1 MAVTS
6 IYDPIGWGIG
16 GRRRRGWQR
25 MRWLDG
31 ITDSMDMSLGELW
44 ELVMD
49 GEVWHAAI
57 RGVTKSWTRLRDWT
71 ELRVSQWPS
80 ASSGCPPRSESGSDP
95 NWFQTAGSAVR
106 LGMCET
112 LCTPS
117 KTVALVSSSPSALHC
132 ACPAG
137 LQSLTLWMLILLLQ
151 DPLPGEPD
159 VGLGHLSPWKELLQL
174 WFPFCLW
181 VIYEGHGSPFI
192 LSGSLCLI
200 LYIFMEIIFWYP
212 LGYSHRPLLS

>member
-31 ITDSMDMSLGELW
+31 SMDMSLGELW

-49 GEVWHAAI
+49 REVWRAAI
-57 RGVTKSWTRLRDWT
+57 REVTESDTTGRLNWT
-71 ELRVSQWPS
+71 EGVPMTFCLLWMPS
-80 ASSGCPPRSESGSDP
+80 KIRSDP
-95 NWFQTAGSAVR
+95 NWFQTGGSAVR

-117 KTVALVSSSPSALHC
+117 KTVVLVSSSPSALHC

-159 VGLGHLSPWKELLQL
+159 VGLGHLSPRKELLQL
-174 WFPFCLW
+174 WFPSCLW
-181 VIYEGHGSPFI
+181 VIYEGRGSPFI

-200 LYIFMEIIFWYP
+200 IYILMKIIFWYS